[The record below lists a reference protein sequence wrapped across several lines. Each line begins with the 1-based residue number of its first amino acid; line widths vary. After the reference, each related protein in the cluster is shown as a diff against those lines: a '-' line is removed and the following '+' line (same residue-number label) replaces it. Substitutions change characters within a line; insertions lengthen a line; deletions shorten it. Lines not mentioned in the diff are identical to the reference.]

1 MPVAHATG
9 IGCAGLPAL
18 TKCAT
23 SKRSS
28 EAASLELRIRVG
40 LFFNAA
46 RLKRLKT
53 VPMISNMP
61 STVAV
66 QTETTMR
73 LMLPILLIPMVLAS
87 QSLCAVHSYI
97 GTHSAELDG
106 HGGTPHF
113 HADAGHGHSHS
124 HHGLQP
130 RGGDTS
136 EVPQSGIEEF
146 PDHNVVAYY
155 VPDSVSRG
163 DKRLALEKL
172 SGLHGKF
179 VGQTL
184 PSLLFLT
191 FAIPKTDRPRP
202 YRLCVNARVPLFLRD
217 ASIRC

>member
-1 MPVAHATG
+1 MFL
-9 IGCAGLPAL
+9 I
-18 TKCAT
+18 
-23 SKRSS
+23 
-28 EAASLELRIRVG
+28 
-40 LFFNAA
+40 AA
-46 RLKRLKT
+46 RLKALKT
-53 VPMISNMP
+53 VRMISNMP

-87 QSLCAVHSYI
+87 QSLCAVHSHI
-97 GTHSAELDG
+97 GTPSAELDG
-106 HGGTPHF
+106 HGGNLHF

-130 RGGDTS
+130 RGGESS

-155 VPDSVSRG
+155 VPDSLSRG
-163 DKRLALEKL
+163 DKRSAADTL
-172 SGLHGKF
+172 SGLFGKL

-184 PSLLFLT
+184 PALSCVT

-202 YRLCVNARVPLFLRD
+202 NRLSVNARVPLFLRD